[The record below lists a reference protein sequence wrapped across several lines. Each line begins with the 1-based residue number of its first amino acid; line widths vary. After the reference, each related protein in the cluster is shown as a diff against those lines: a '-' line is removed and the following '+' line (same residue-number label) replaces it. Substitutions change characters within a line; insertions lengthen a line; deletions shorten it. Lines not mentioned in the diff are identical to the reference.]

1 MKKYTLL
8 FWGSMWGICEATVGF
23 VLHRAAVALPGLPGA
38 LMFPMGFF
46 CMAAAQRATG
56 LRAAPWLIALVAA
69 FIKTAN
75 FLLPGMDPI
84 RVANPALSIILEGLA
99 VAALSIPHPASD
111 LVPTF
116 LRVLS
121 MGIMWRALFAVY
133 LGFSSLFALPAA
145 LVTGGAQTLLHFVV
159 TESLINSAII
169 VLLLR
174 AGPIASPKT
183 RRMTGPAPALVVS
196 VLAVSLELL
205 L

>member
-8 FWGSMWGICEATVGF
+8 YWGSVWGICEATFGF

-46 CMAAAQRATG
+46 CMAAAQKATG
-56 LRAAPWLIALVAA
+56 MRAAPLLTALVAA

-99 VAALSIPHPASD
+99 VAALSIPQPASG
-111 LVPTF
+111 LVPRF
-116 LRVLS
+116 FRVLT
-121 MGIMWRALFAVY
+121 MGILWRALFAVY
-133 LGFSSLFALPAA
+133 LGFISLFALPAA

-159 TESLINSAII
+159 TESLINSFII

-183 RRMTGPAPALVVS
+183 KRMTGPAAALVVS
-196 VLAVSLELL
+196 VVAISLELL